1 MNQKENHMITEMH
14 EEIRK
19 WHKETNNAISQI
31 SKSTSKP
38 SLKDPEKPKSDEGLI
53 KLLENNERLSNSV
66 LNEVKNIRAQ
76 IMAPQKTQEKPNEKI
91 YIFNF
96 TNDRYI
102 YTLGLLFILL
112 LLSICVNSWQYKKYR
127 IKSKVAIARGK

>member
-1 MNQKENHMITEMH
+1 MNQKENHMISEML

-31 SKSTSKP
+31 SKSTPKP
-38 SLKDPEKPKSDEGLI
+38 SLKDPEKPKSDEELI
-53 KLLENNERLSNSV
+53 KLLKNNEKLSNSV

-91 YIFNF
+91 YTFNF
-96 TNDRYI
+96 KNDRYFNI
-102 YTLGLLFILL
+102 LGVLLAFLM
-112 LLSICVNSWQYKKYR
+112 LSICVNFWQYKQYR
-127 IKSKVAIARGK
+127 IKSKVAIERLK